1 MAQPASRLD
10 LSRVVQCVQSPL
22 DLNIL
27 THTVRSWGKD
37 SPNRCA
43 PSLDRPLCVTDLLIV
58 KNLKTKCEGLSPALF
73 LFSIAGNVTYVLSI
87 LVASMDLDH
96 IAANAGWIAGEHS
109 CPAAITSRC
118 KLFGRELFDCLFR
131 RFCKSSATVFRYSCS
146 SCRRSGVG
154 PILLLPDIQSLPYTC
169 YWAVESPD
177 RAPYCV
183 ATSA

>member
-10 LSRVVQCVQSPL
+10 LSRVVQCVLSPL

-109 CPAAITSRC
+109 CPAAITSDVNC
-118 KLFGRELFDCLFR
+118 SAG
-131 RFCKSSATVFRYSCS
+131 SSLTVFLD
-146 SCRRSGVG
+146 VFV
-154 PILLLPDIQSLPYTC
+154 SLPQPC
-169 YWAVESPD
+169 LGIHAHL
-177 RAPYCV
+177 V
-183 ATSA
+183 ADQVLGQFFYYQTSNRSRTLATGP